1 MNKELST
8 DTSTY
13 TRLQKLAVKDEPEA
27 AKDDS
32 PSTNSGEHPLYLGRK
47 CLYHRELGIGYPV
60 KDLG

>member
-1 MNKELST
+1 MNNELPT

-13 TRLQKLAVKDEPEA
+13 TRLQKLAVRDEPEA

-47 CLYHRELGIGYPV
+47 MLISQRAGN
-60 KDLG
+60 